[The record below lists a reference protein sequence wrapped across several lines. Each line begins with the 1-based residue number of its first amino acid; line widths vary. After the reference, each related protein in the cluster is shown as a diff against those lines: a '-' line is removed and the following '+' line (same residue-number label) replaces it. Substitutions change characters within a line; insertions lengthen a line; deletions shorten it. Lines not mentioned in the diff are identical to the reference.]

1 MEEKGVG
8 QTVFDEAHSFLEL
21 TEVGKDYARKNETFS
36 ALKDVTLSFPEKGI
50 VAILGES
57 GSGKT
62 TLLNLIGGL
71 DAPTRGSIRIEGREI
86 TGLSSRGLDHYRNRE
101 IGFVFQSYHL
111 IGHQTVL
118 QNVLLPLK
126 LAGVKQKEATR
137 IAKEKL
143 ALVGLAGQE
152 NKRPSELSGGQAQRA
167 AIARAIANSPKIIL
181 ADEPTGALDSDTSVQ
196 FMVHLAYIAAS
207 RLVLLATH
215 FLVLV
220 FLYAL

>member
-21 TEVGKDYARKNETFS
+21 TGVGKDYLRKNATFS

-71 DAPTRGSIRIEGREI
+71 DAPTRGSIRIEGKEI

-152 NKRPSELSGGQAQRA
+152 NKRPSEL
-167 AIARAIANSPKIIL
+167 
-181 ADEPTGALDSDTSVQ
+181 
-196 FMVHLAYIAAS
+196 
-207 RLVLLATH
+207 
-215 FLVLV
+215 
-220 FLYAL
+220 